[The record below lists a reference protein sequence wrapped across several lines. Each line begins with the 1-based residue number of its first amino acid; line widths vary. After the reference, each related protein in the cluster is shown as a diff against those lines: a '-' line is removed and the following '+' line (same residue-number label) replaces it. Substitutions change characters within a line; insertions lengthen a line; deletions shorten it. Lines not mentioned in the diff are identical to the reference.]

1 MPPGRNPD
9 VAGRLDDPLAAA
21 LASVGDRWTLQVID
35 RLLAGPRRFGE
46 LLDGLPGLASNVLST
61 RLKALEADGLVL
73 ASPYQDRPLR
83 LEYRLTAAGSEL
95 AGALRLLARWGA
107 DHAGDRDGALLHHD
121 ACGTSLE
128 ARWYCPTCDRVVDD
142 PEASDVHEL

>member
-1 MPPGRNPD
+1 MALEPNPSLD
-9 VAGRLDDPLAAA
+9 AEADDPLAAA
-21 LASVGDRWTLQVID
+21 LTSVGDRWTLQIID

-46 LLDGLPGLASNVLST
+46 LLDGLPGLASNVLSS
-61 RLKALEADGLVL
+61 RLKALEAEGLVL
-73 ASPYQDRPLR
+73 AEPYQDRPVR
-83 LEYRLTAAGSEL
+83 LEYRLSGAGAEL

-107 DHAGDRDGALLHHD
+107 DRAGASGGPILHHD

-142 PEASDVHEL
+142 PEASDVHEV